1 MVFVAEVLLHQVGFK
16 KPEGRSRE
24 KYRPGCI
31 LKEKKESTMG
41 KDKDFVYDE
50 EEFKRAAKKS
60 GKFFRKF
67 GWMIIAAIVIMI
79 LALNSTYQ
87 INEQEQA
94 VLVTLG
100 KPQSVTDSG
109 LHFKIPFIQKVIK
122 VDTTIHGFTMGYNT
136 DADGYVLDTDES
148 LMITS
153 DYNFVNVDFFVEY
166 KVTDP
171 VKAVYNSQ
179 NPELILKNIA
189 QGCIRSVV
197 ASYDVDSVLT
207 TGKSEIQSN
216 IKQLIVGKLEDQD
229 IGIMLVNITIQDS
242 EPPTVEVME
251 AFKAV
256 ETAKQGKETAL
267 NNANKYRNEQVP
279 EAQAQADG
287 IIKNAEAQKEQRINE
302 ATAQVSRFNAMYEE
316 YEKNPTVTKLRMFYE
331 AMEDVLPDLKVIIV
345 GTDGVETV
353 LPLDSF
359 TGDSANNSGSSYE
372 SQNEN

>member
-1 MVFVAEVLLHQVGFK
+1 MSK
-16 KPEGRSRE
+16 NN
-24 KYRPGCI
+24 
-31 LKEKKESTMG
+31 
-41 KDKDFVYDE
+41 DFVYDE
-50 EEFKRAAKKS
+50 EEFRKAAKKS
-60 GKFFRKF
+60 GKFFKKF
-67 GWMIIAAIVIMI
+67 GWIVVAAIVVLII
-79 LALNSTYQ
+79 AFNSTYQ

-122 VDTTIHGFTMGYNT
+122 VDTTIHGFTMGYST
-136 DADGYVLDTDES
+136 DANGYVLDTDES

-171 VKAVYNSQ
+171 VKAVYNSE

-216 IKQLIVGKLEDQD
+216 IKQLIVGKLEEQD

-242 EPPTVEVME
+242 EPPTEAVME

-267 NNANKYRNEQVP
+267 NNANKYRNEEIP
-279 EAQAQADG
+279 EAQAKADG

-302 ATAQVSRFNAMYEE
+302 ATAQVARFNAMYEE
-316 YEKNPTVTKLRMFYE
+316 YVKNPKVTKLRMFYE

-345 GTDGVETV
+345 GTDGTQTV

-359 TGDSANNSGSSYE
+359 TGDNN
-372 SQNEN
+372 

>member
-1 MVFVAEVLLHQVGFK
+1 MANNN
-16 KPEGRSRE
+16 
-24 KYRPGCI
+24 
-31 LKEKKESTMG
+31 
-41 KDKDFVYDE
+41 DFVYDE
-50 EEFKRAAKKS
+50 EEFKRAARKS
-60 GKFFRKF
+60 GNFIKKF
-67 GWMIIAAIVIMI
+67 GWIVLLAIVVLI
-79 LALNSTYQ
+79 LGGNSTYQ

-100 KPQSVTDSG
+100 KPQAVTDSG

-122 VDTTIHGFTMGYNT
+122 VDTTIHGFGIGYDANT
-136 DADGYVLDTDES
+136 GMVVDADES

-153 DYNFVNVDFFVEY
+153 DYNFVNVDFFVEF

-179 NPELILKNIA
+179 NPEMILKNMA

-207 TGKSEIQSN
+207 TGKSEIQAT
-216 IKQLIVGKLEDQD
+216 IKQLIVNKLEEQD
-229 IGIMLVNITIQDS
+229 LGIMLVNITIQDS
-242 EPPTVEVME
+242 EPPTTEVME

-267 NNANKYRNEQVP
+267 NNANKYRNEEIP
-279 EAQAQADG
+279 EAQAKADG
-287 IIKNAEAQKEQRINE
+287 IIKEAEAKKEQRINE
-302 ATAQVSRFNAMYEE
+302 ATAQVARFNAMYEE
-316 YEKNPTVTKLRMFYE
+316 YVKNPTVTRLRMFYE
-331 AMEDVLPDLKVIIV
+331 AMENVMPDLKVIIV

-359 TGDSANNSGSSYE
+359 TGDATANLAE
-372 SQNEN
+372 

>member
-1 MVFVAEVLLHQVGFK
+1 MSK
-16 KPEGRSRE
+16 NN
-24 KYRPGCI
+24 
-31 LKEKKESTMG
+31 
-41 KDKDFVYDE
+41 DFVYDE
-50 EEFKRAAKKS
+50 EEFRKAAKKS
-60 GKFFRKF
+60 GKFFKKF
-67 GWMIIAAIVIMI
+67 GWIAVAAIVVLII
-79 LALNSTYQ
+79 AFNSTYQ

-122 VDTTIHGFTMGYNT
+122 VDTTIHGFTMGYST
-136 DADGYVLDTDES
+136 DANGYVLDTDES

-171 VKAVYNSQ
+171 VKAVYSSE

-216 IKQLIVGKLEDQD
+216 IKQLIVGKLEEQD

-242 EPPTVEVME
+242 EPPTEAVME

-267 NNANKYRNEQVP
+267 NNANKYRNEEIP
-279 EAQAQADG
+279 DAQAKADG

-302 ATAQVSRFNAMYEE
+302 ATAQVARFNAMYEE
-316 YEKNPTVTKLRMFYE
+316 YVKNPKVTKLRMFYE

-345 GTDGVETV
+345 GTDGTQTV

-359 TGDSANNSGSSYE
+359 TGGNN
-372 SQNEN
+372 

>member
-1 MVFVAEVLLHQVGFK
+1 MSK
-16 KPEGRSRE
+16 NN
-24 KYRPGCI
+24 
-31 LKEKKESTMG
+31 
-41 KDKDFVYDE
+41 DFIYDE
-50 EEFKRAAKKS
+50 EEFKRAAKQS
-60 GKFFRKF
+60 GKWFRRF
-67 GWMIIAAIVIMI
+67 GWLVVLAVVIVIFSF
-79 LALNSTYQ
+79 NSTYQ

-122 VDTTIHGFTMGYNT
+122 VDTTIHGFTMGYNVG
-136 DADGYVLDTDES
+136 DDGYVLDTDES

-171 VKAVYNSQ
+171 VKAIYNSQ
-179 NPELILKNIA
+179 SPELILKNIA

-216 IKQLIVGKLEDQD
+216 IKQLIVGKLEEQD
-229 IGIMLVNITIQDS
+229 LGIALVNITIQDS
-242 EPPTVEVME
+242 EPPTAEVME

-302 ATAQVSRFNAMYEE
+302 ATAQVARFNSMYEE
-316 YEKNPTVTKLRMFYE
+316 YVKNPTVTKLRMFYE
-331 AMEDVLPDLKVIIV
+331 AMEDVLPELKVIIV
-345 GTDGVETV
+345 GNDGTQTV

-359 TGDSANNSGSSYE
+359 TGDTAGNGSTSYS
-372 SQNEN
+372 SQSDN

>member
-1 MVFVAEVLLHQVGFK
+1 MSK
-16 KPEGRSRE
+16 NN
-24 KYRPGCI
+24 
-31 LKEKKESTMG
+31 
-41 KDKDFVYDE
+41 DFIYDE
-50 EEFKRAAKKS
+50 EEFKRAAKQS
-60 GKFFRKF
+60 GKWFRRF
-67 GWMIIAAIVIMI
+67 GWLVVLAVVVVIFVF
-79 LALNSTYQ
+79 NSTYQ

-136 DADGYVLDTDES
+136 GDDGYVLDTDES

-171 VKAVYNSQ
+171 VKAIYNSQ
-179 NPELILKNIA
+179 SPELILKNIA

-216 IKQLIVGKLEDQD
+216 IKQLIVGKLEEQD
-229 IGIMLVNITIQDS
+229 LGIALVNITIQDS
-242 EPPTVEVME
+242 EPPTAEVME

-302 ATAQVSRFNAMYEE
+302 ATAQVARFNSMYEE
-316 YEKNPTVTKLRMFYE
+316 YVKNPTVTKLRMFYE
-331 AMEDVLPDLKVIIV
+331 AMEDVLPELKVIIV
-345 GTDGVETV
+345 GNDGTQTV

-359 TGDSANNSGSSYE
+359 TGDTAGNGSTSYS
-372 SQNEN
+372 SQSDN

>member
-1 MVFVAEVLLHQVGFK
+1 MANNN
-16 KPEGRSRE
+16 
-24 KYRPGCI
+24 
-31 LKEKKESTMG
+31 
-41 KDKDFVYDE
+41 DFVYDE
-50 EEFKRAAKKS
+50 EEFKRAARKS
-60 GKFFRKF
+60 GNFIKKF
-67 GWMIIAAIVIMI
+67 GWIVLLAIVVLI
-79 LALNSTYQ
+79 LGGNSTYQ

-100 KPQSVTDSG
+100 KPQAVTDSG

-122 VDTTIHGFTMGYNT
+122 VDTTIHGFGIGYDANT
-136 DADGYVLDTDES
+136 GMVVDADES

-179 NPELILKNIA
+179 NPEMILKNMA

-207 TGKSEIQSN
+207 TGKSEIQAT
-216 IKQLIVGKLEDQD
+216 IKQLIVNKLEEQD
-229 IGIMLVNITIQDS
+229 LGIMLVNITIQDS
-242 EPPTVEVME
+242 EPPTTEVME

-267 NNANKYRNEQVP
+267 NNANKYRNEEIP
-279 EAQAQADG
+279 EAQAKADG
-287 IIKNAEAQKEQRINE
+287 IIKEAEAKKEQRINE
-302 ATAQVSRFNAMYEE
+302 ATAQVARFNAMYEE
-316 YEKNPTVTKLRMFYE
+316 YVKNPTVTRLRMFYE
-331 AMEDVLPDLKVIIV
+331 AMENVMPGLKVIIV

-359 TGDSANNSGSSYE
+359 TGEG
-372 SQNEN
+372 QNADN

>member
-1 MVFVAEVLLHQVGFK
+1 MAK
-16 KPEGRSRE
+16 NN
-24 KYRPGCI
+24 
-31 LKEKKESTMG
+31 
-41 KDKDFVYDE
+41 DFIYDE
-50 EEFKRAAKKS
+50 EEFKRAARKS
-60 GKFFRKF
+60 GNFLKKF
-67 GWMIIAAIVIMI
+67 GWIVVLAIVVLIIAG
-79 LALNSTYQ
+79 NSTYQ

-100 KPQSVTDSG
+100 KPQAVSDSG

-122 VDTTIHGFTMGYNT
+122 VDTTIHGFGIGY
-136 DADGYVLDTDES
+136 DASTGMVVDADES

-171 VKAVYNSQ
+171 VKAVYNSE
-179 NPELILKNIA
+179 NPEMILKNIA

-207 TGKSEIQSN
+207 TGKSEIQTT
-216 IKQLIVGKLEDQD
+216 IKQLIANKLEQQD
-229 IGIMLVNITIQDS
+229 LGIMLVNITIQDS
-242 EPPTVEVME
+242 EPPTTEVME

-267 NNANKYRNEQVP
+267 NNANKYRNEEIP
-279 EAQAQADG
+279 EAQAKADG
-287 IIKNAEAQKEQRINE
+287 IIKEAEAKKEQRINE
-302 ATAQVSRFNAMYEE
+302 ATAQVARFNAMYDE
-316 YEKNPTVTKLRMFYE
+316 YVKNPKVTRLRMFYE
-331 AMEDVLPDLKVIIV
+331 AMEDVMPGLKVIIV

-359 TGDSANNSGSSYE
+359 TGDVTSDN
-372 SQNEN
+372 

>member
-1 MVFVAEVLLHQVGFK
+1 MSK
-16 KPEGRSRE
+16 NN
-24 KYRPGCI
+24 
-31 LKEKKESTMG
+31 
-41 KDKDFVYDE
+41 DFVYDE
-50 EEFKRAAKKS
+50 EEFRKAAKKS
-60 GKFFRKF
+60 GKFFKKF
-67 GWMIIAAIVIMI
+67 GWIAVAAIVVLII
-79 LALNSTYQ
+79 AFNSTYQ

-122 VDTTIHGFTMGYNT
+122 VDTTIHGFTMGYST
-136 DADGYVLDTDES
+136 DANGYVLDTDES

-171 VKAVYNSQ
+171 VKAVYNSE

-216 IKQLIVGKLEDQD
+216 IKQLIVGKLEEQD

-242 EPPTVEVME
+242 EPPTEAVME

-267 NNANKYRNEQVP
+267 NNANKYRNEEIP
-279 EAQAQADG
+279 DAQA
-287 IIKNAEAQKEQRINE
+287 KAQKEQRINE
-302 ATAQVSRFNAMYEE
+302 ATAQVARFNAMYEE
-316 YEKNPTVTKLRMFYE
+316 YVKNPKVTKLRMFYE

-345 GTDGVETV
+345 GTDGTQTV

-359 TGDSANNSGSSYE
+359 TGDNN
-372 SQNEN
+372 